1 MSRARSFIAITA
13 AMCLVAPASAGAKQ
27 RTYDIVGGTTT
38 VTLNDAWLSA
48 LWAEGGQI
56 GASGGAKVVV
66 IQPKGASP
74 IYKITLPVRRTRSAG
89 ISYGTS
95 QGTLGSV
102 DHRGTLTISSA
113 QAGVALNFERPAAQL
128 TSTTSYVG
136 AMLRLPSGSGRTP
149 FLRLGAPQIPN
160 PRKGHVAIVVRDAIY
175 DYTGAG
181 AEWYLDGDD
190 AMIKVPIGTV
200 TMDLKVKRR

>member
-1 MSRARSFIAITA
+1 MSRARSLIVITA
-13 AMCLVAPASAGAKQ
+13 AVCLVAPATAGAKQ
-27 RTYDIVGGTTT
+27 RTYAVVGGTTT

-56 GASGGAKVVV
+56 GASAGAKVVV
-66 IQPKGASP
+66 VQPKGASP
-74 IYKITLPVRRTRSAG
+74 IYKLTLPVRATRATT
-89 ISYGTS
+89 IAYGTS

-102 DHRGTLTISSA
+102 THRGTITISSA
-113 QAGVALNFERPAAQL
+113 QAGVTLNFERPAAQL
-128 TSTTSYVG
+128 TSTMSYVG
-136 AMLRLPSGSGRTP
+136 AMLRLPSGSGQTP
-149 FLRLGAPQIPN
+149 VLRLGAPRIPN
-160 PRKGHVAIVVRDAIY
+160 PRKGHVAIVARDAVY